1 MMSPTAQSDRRTVL
15 ITGSTRGI
23 GRAAALR
30 LARDGYDVVV
40 HGRKPSAEA
49 DALLAE
55 LREFNTA
62 PRALF
67 FDVADRAAA
76 AAALSADI
84 EAHGIYWGVV
94 LNAGINRDGPL
105 AGMPAQDWD
114 QVLAVDLGGF
124 YNVLQPLT
132 LPMARKRRGRIVVMS
147 SVSGISGTRGQTNYS
162 AAKAGVIGAA
172 KALAAELASR
182 SITVNVI
189 APGLIDTAMASA
201 EDRERILPYI
211 PMRRLGSPDEV
222 AAVAELAH
230 MILTKSCRGITA
242 TTYVRMMSH
251 TAPVNISVAFGCKGR
266 IITTSSACTSGSQ
279 GIGSAYEAIA
289 SGRQTLMIAGGCEE
303 LDATDAAI
311 FDTLF
316 ATSTNWN
323 DDPTHTPRPFD
334 RRRDGLV
341 VGEGSGALILEELE
355 HARARGA
362 RIYAEILGYGTN
374 ADGEHITSPASEQMA
389 AAMRLALDDAG
400 LAPKDIDLIN
410 GHGTAT
416 DRGDLA
422 ESKATY
428 DVFGGTVPYTTYKGH
443 MGHTLGAC
451 GALEAIFAV
460 HAMMEGF
467 VSPILNLEEP
477 DPECAPL
484 DFVMGGVRELEQ
496 KIIMSNN
503 FAFGGI
509 NTSLIFRKW
518 PTDDS
523 AASH

>member
-201 EDRERILPYI
+201 EDRERILPSI

-222 AAVAELAH
+222 AAVA
-230 MILTKSCRGITA
+230 
-242 TTYVRMMSH
+242 
-251 TAPVNISVAFGCKGR
+251 AFLL
-266 IITTSSACTSGSQ
+266 S
-279 GIGSAYEAIA
+279 
-289 SGRQTLMIAGGCEE
+289 
-303 LDATDAAI
+303 DDAAYVTRAVI
-311 FDTLF
+311 PV
-316 ATSTNWN
+316 SG
-323 DDPTHTPRPFD
+323 
-334 RRRDGLV
+334 GLI
-341 VGEGSGALILEELE
+341 G
-355 HARARGA
+355 
-362 RIYAEILGYGTN
+362 
-374 ADGEHITSPASEQMA
+374 
-389 AAMRLALDDAG
+389 
-400 LAPKDIDLIN
+400 
-410 GHGTAT
+410 
-416 DRGDLA
+416 
-422 ESKATY
+422 
-428 DVFGGTVPYTTYKGH
+428 
-443 MGHTLGAC
+443 
-451 GALEAIFAV
+451 
-460 HAMMEGF
+460 
-467 VSPILNLEEP
+467 
-477 DPECAPL
+477 
-484 DFVMGGVRELEQ
+484 
-496 KIIMSNN
+496 
-503 FAFGGI
+503 
-509 NTSLIFRKW
+509 
-518 PTDDS
+518 
-523 AASH
+523 

>member
-182 SITVNVI
+182 SITVI

-222 AAVAELAH
+222 AAVA
-230 MILTKSCRGITA
+230 
-242 TTYVRMMSH
+242 
-251 TAPVNISVAFGCKGR
+251 AFLL
-266 IITTSSACTSGSQ
+266 S
-279 GIGSAYEAIA
+279 
-289 SGRQTLMIAGGCEE
+289 
-303 LDATDAAI
+303 DDAAYVTRAVI
-311 FDTLF
+311 PV
-316 ATSTNWN
+316 SG
-323 DDPTHTPRPFD
+323 
-334 RRRDGLV
+334 GLI
-341 VGEGSGALILEELE
+341 G
-355 HARARGA
+355 
-362 RIYAEILGYGTN
+362 
-374 ADGEHITSPASEQMA
+374 
-389 AAMRLALDDAG
+389 
-400 LAPKDIDLIN
+400 
-410 GHGTAT
+410 
-416 DRGDLA
+416 
-422 ESKATY
+422 
-428 DVFGGTVPYTTYKGH
+428 
-443 MGHTLGAC
+443 
-451 GALEAIFAV
+451 
-460 HAMMEGF
+460 
-467 VSPILNLEEP
+467 
-477 DPECAPL
+477 
-484 DFVMGGVRELEQ
+484 
-496 KIIMSNN
+496 
-503 FAFGGI
+503 
-509 NTSLIFRKW
+509 
-518 PTDDS
+518 
-523 AASH
+523 

>member
-94 LNAGINRDGPL
+94 LNAGINRNGPL

-147 SVSGISGTRGQTNYS
+147 SVSGTRGQTNYS

-211 PMRRLGSPDEV
+211 PMRPLGSPDEV
-222 AAVAELAH
+222 AAVA
-230 MILTKSCRGITA
+230 
-242 TTYVRMMSH
+242 
-251 TAPVNISVAFGCKGR
+251 AFLL
-266 IITTSSACTSGSQ
+266 S
-279 GIGSAYEAIA
+279 
-289 SGRQTLMIAGGCEE
+289 
-303 LDATDAAI
+303 DDAAYVTRAVI
-311 FDTLF
+311 PV
-316 ATSTNWN
+316 SG
-323 DDPTHTPRPFD
+323 
-334 RRRDGLV
+334 GLI
-341 VGEGSGALILEELE
+341 G
-355 HARARGA
+355 
-362 RIYAEILGYGTN
+362 
-374 ADGEHITSPASEQMA
+374 
-389 AAMRLALDDAG
+389 
-400 LAPKDIDLIN
+400 
-410 GHGTAT
+410 
-416 DRGDLA
+416 
-422 ESKATY
+422 
-428 DVFGGTVPYTTYKGH
+428 
-443 MGHTLGAC
+443 
-451 GALEAIFAV
+451 
-460 HAMMEGF
+460 
-467 VSPILNLEEP
+467 
-477 DPECAPL
+477 
-484 DFVMGGVRELEQ
+484 
-496 KIIMSNN
+496 
-503 FAFGGI
+503 
-509 NTSLIFRKW
+509 
-518 PTDDS
+518 
-523 AASH
+523 

>member
-40 HGRKPSAEA
+40 HGRKPSAEVN
-49 DALLAE
+49 ALLAE

-76 AAALSADI
+76 AAALTADI

-132 LPMARKRRGRIVVMS
+132 PPMARKRRGRIVVMS

-189 APGLIDTAMASA
+189 APGLIDTAMAST

-222 AAVAELAH
+222 AAVA
-230 MILTKSCRGITA
+230 
-242 TTYVRMMSH
+242 
-251 TAPVNISVAFGCKGR
+251 AFLL
-266 IITTSSACTSGSQ
+266 S
-279 GIGSAYEAIA
+279 
-289 SGRQTLMIAGGCEE
+289 
-303 LDATDAAI
+303 DDAAYVTRAVI
-311 FDTLF
+311 PV
-316 ATSTNWN
+316 SG
-323 DDPTHTPRPFD
+323 
-334 RRRDGLV
+334 GLI
-341 VGEGSGALILEELE
+341 G
-355 HARARGA
+355 
-362 RIYAEILGYGTN
+362 
-374 ADGEHITSPASEQMA
+374 
-389 AAMRLALDDAG
+389 
-400 LAPKDIDLIN
+400 
-410 GHGTAT
+410 
-416 DRGDLA
+416 
-422 ESKATY
+422 
-428 DVFGGTVPYTTYKGH
+428 
-443 MGHTLGAC
+443 
-451 GALEAIFAV
+451 
-460 HAMMEGF
+460 
-467 VSPILNLEEP
+467 
-477 DPECAPL
+477 
-484 DFVMGGVRELEQ
+484 
-496 KIIMSNN
+496 
-503 FAFGGI
+503 
-509 NTSLIFRKW
+509 
-518 PTDDS
+518 
-523 AASH
+523 

>member
-1 MMSPTAQSDRRTVL
+1 MKLPQTARRVV
-15 ITGSTRGI
+15 ITGMSAISPLGSSWADVRSALLHNRSGIQHMTEWEDLQGLNTRVGAPAAPFELDPEFFTRKRTRSM
-23 GRAAALR
+23 GRVAQMAVKTARDALR
-30 LARDGYDVVV
+30 DANLLDSPEVSSPLCGVSF
-40 HGRKPSAEA
+40 GSSAGQ
-49 DALLAE
+49 
-55 LREFNTA
+55 
-62 PRALF
+62 PR
-67 FDVADRAAA
+67 
-76 AAALSADI
+76 
-84 EAHGIYWGVV
+84 
-94 LNAGINRDGPL
+94 
-105 AGMPAQDWD
+105 
-114 QVLAVDLGGF
+114 
-124 YNVLQPLT
+124 
-132 LPMARKRRGRIVVMS
+132 
-147 SVSGISGTRGQTNYS
+147 
-162 AAKAGVIGAA
+162 
-172 KALAAELASR
+172 
-182 SITVNVI
+182 
-189 APGLIDTAMASA
+189 
-201 EDRERILPYI
+201 
-211 PMRRLGSPDEV
+211 
-222 AAVAELAH
+222 AVAELAH

-362 RIYAEILGYGTN
+362 RIYAEILGYGT
-374 ADGEHITSPASEQMA
+374 
-389 AAMRLALDDAG
+389 
-400 LAPKDIDLIN
+400 
-410 GHGTAT
+410 AT

>member
-40 HGRKPSAEA
+40 HGRKPSAEVN
-49 DALLAE
+49 ALLAE

-76 AAALSADI
+76 AAALTADI

-182 SITVNVI
+182 SITVNVL
-189 APGLIDTAMASA
+189 APGLIDTAMAST

-222 AAVAELAH
+222 AAVA
-230 MILTKSCRGITA
+230 
-242 TTYVRMMSH
+242 
-251 TAPVNISVAFGCKGR
+251 AFLL
-266 IITTSSACTSGSQ
+266 S
-279 GIGSAYEAIA
+279 
-289 SGRQTLMIAGGCEE
+289 
-303 LDATDAAI
+303 DDAAYVTRAVI
-311 FDTLF
+311 PV
-316 ATSTNWN
+316 SG
-323 DDPTHTPRPFD
+323 
-334 RRRDGLV
+334 GLI
-341 VGEGSGALILEELE
+341 G
-355 HARARGA
+355 
-362 RIYAEILGYGTN
+362 
-374 ADGEHITSPASEQMA
+374 
-389 AAMRLALDDAG
+389 
-400 LAPKDIDLIN
+400 
-410 GHGTAT
+410 
-416 DRGDLA
+416 
-422 ESKATY
+422 
-428 DVFGGTVPYTTYKGH
+428 
-443 MGHTLGAC
+443 
-451 GALEAIFAV
+451 
-460 HAMMEGF
+460 
-467 VSPILNLEEP
+467 
-477 DPECAPL
+477 
-484 DFVMGGVRELEQ
+484 
-496 KIIMSNN
+496 
-503 FAFGGI
+503 
-509 NTSLIFRKW
+509 
-518 PTDDS
+518 
-523 AASH
+523 

>member
-40 HGRKPSAEA
+40 HGRKPSAEVN
-49 DALLAE
+49 ALLAE

-76 AAALSADI
+76 AAALTADI

-162 AAKAGVIGAA
+162 AAKAGVIGAT

-189 APGLIDTAMASA
+189 APGLIDTAMAST

-222 AAVAELAH
+222 AAVA
-230 MILTKSCRGITA
+230 
-242 TTYVRMMSH
+242 
-251 TAPVNISVAFGCKGR
+251 AFLL
-266 IITTSSACTSGSQ
+266 S
-279 GIGSAYEAIA
+279 
-289 SGRQTLMIAGGCEE
+289 
-303 LDATDAAI
+303 DDAAYVTRAVI
-311 FDTLF
+311 PV
-316 ATSTNWN
+316 SG
-323 DDPTHTPRPFD
+323 
-334 RRRDGLV
+334 GLI
-341 VGEGSGALILEELE
+341 G
-355 HARARGA
+355 
-362 RIYAEILGYGTN
+362 
-374 ADGEHITSPASEQMA
+374 
-389 AAMRLALDDAG
+389 
-400 LAPKDIDLIN
+400 
-410 GHGTAT
+410 
-416 DRGDLA
+416 
-422 ESKATY
+422 
-428 DVFGGTVPYTTYKGH
+428 
-443 MGHTLGAC
+443 
-451 GALEAIFAV
+451 
-460 HAMMEGF
+460 
-467 VSPILNLEEP
+467 
-477 DPECAPL
+477 
-484 DFVMGGVRELEQ
+484 
-496 KIIMSNN
+496 
-503 FAFGGI
+503 
-509 NTSLIFRKW
+509 
-518 PTDDS
+518 
-523 AASH
+523 

>member
-162 AAKAGVIGAA
+162 AAKAGVIGSGQSAGRRA
-172 KALAAELASR
+172 CKPFDYGQCHCPRAYRHRHGFGGRPRTHSSLYSDAASR
-182 SITVNVI
+182 QS
-189 APGLIDTAMASA
+189 
-201 EDRERILPYI
+201 
-211 PMRRLGSPDEV
+211 
-222 AAVAELAH
+222 
-230 MILTKSCRGITA
+230 
-242 TTYVRMMSH
+242 
-251 TAPVNISVAFGCKGR
+251 
-266 IITTSSACTSGSQ
+266 
-279 GIGSAYEAIA
+279 
-289 SGRQTLMIAGGCEE
+289 
-303 LDATDAAI
+303 
-311 FDTLF
+311 
-316 ATSTNWN
+316 
-323 DDPTHTPRPFD
+323 
-334 RRRDGLV
+334 
-341 VGEGSGALILEELE
+341 
-355 HARARGA
+355 
-362 RIYAEILGYGTN
+362 
-374 ADGEHITSPASEQMA
+374 
-389 AAMRLALDDAG
+389 
-400 LAPKDIDLIN
+400 
-410 GHGTAT
+410 
-416 DRGDLA
+416 
-422 ESKATY
+422 
-428 DVFGGTVPYTTYKGH
+428 
-443 MGHTLGAC
+443 
-451 GALEAIFAV
+451 
-460 HAMMEGF
+460 
-467 VSPILNLEEP
+467 
-477 DPECAPL
+477 
-484 DFVMGGVRELEQ
+484 
-496 KIIMSNN
+496 
-503 FAFGGI
+503 
-509 NTSLIFRKW
+509 
-518 PTDDS
+518 
-523 AASH
+523 

>member
-67 FDVADRAAA
+67 FDVADRTAA

-222 AAVAELAH
+222 AAVA
-230 MILTKSCRGITA
+230 
-242 TTYVRMMSH
+242 
-251 TAPVNISVAFGCKGR
+251 AFLL
-266 IITTSSACTSGSQ
+266 S
-279 GIGSAYEAIA
+279 
-289 SGRQTLMIAGGCEE
+289 
-303 LDATDAAI
+303 DDAAYVTRAVI
-311 FDTLF
+311 PV
-316 ATSTNWN
+316 SG
-323 DDPTHTPRPFD
+323 
-334 RRRDGLV
+334 GLI
-341 VGEGSGALILEELE
+341 G
-355 HARARGA
+355 
-362 RIYAEILGYGTN
+362 
-374 ADGEHITSPASEQMA
+374 
-389 AAMRLALDDAG
+389 
-400 LAPKDIDLIN
+400 
-410 GHGTAT
+410 
-416 DRGDLA
+416 
-422 ESKATY
+422 
-428 DVFGGTVPYTTYKGH
+428 
-443 MGHTLGAC
+443 
-451 GALEAIFAV
+451 
-460 HAMMEGF
+460 
-467 VSPILNLEEP
+467 
-477 DPECAPL
+477 
-484 DFVMGGVRELEQ
+484 
-496 KIIMSNN
+496 
-503 FAFGGI
+503 
-509 NTSLIFRKW
+509 
-518 PTDDS
+518 
-523 AASH
+523 

>member
-1 MMSPTAQSDRRTVL
+1 MSPTAQSDRRTVL

-201 EDRERILPYI
+201 EDRERILPSI

-222 AAVAELAH
+222 AAVA
-230 MILTKSCRGITA
+230 
-242 TTYVRMMSH
+242 
-251 TAPVNISVAFGCKGR
+251 AFLL
-266 IITTSSACTSGSQ
+266 S
-279 GIGSAYEAIA
+279 
-289 SGRQTLMIAGGCEE
+289 
-303 LDATDAAI
+303 DDAAYVTRAVI
-311 FDTLF
+311 PV
-316 ATSTNWN
+316 SG
-323 DDPTHTPRPFD
+323 
-334 RRRDGLV
+334 GLI
-341 VGEGSGALILEELE
+341 G
-355 HARARGA
+355 
-362 RIYAEILGYGTN
+362 
-374 ADGEHITSPASEQMA
+374 
-389 AAMRLALDDAG
+389 
-400 LAPKDIDLIN
+400 
-410 GHGTAT
+410 
-416 DRGDLA
+416 
-422 ESKATY
+422 
-428 DVFGGTVPYTTYKGH
+428 
-443 MGHTLGAC
+443 
-451 GALEAIFAV
+451 
-460 HAMMEGF
+460 
-467 VSPILNLEEP
+467 
-477 DPECAPL
+477 
-484 DFVMGGVRELEQ
+484 
-496 KIIMSNN
+496 
-503 FAFGGI
+503 
-509 NTSLIFRKW
+509 
-518 PTDDS
+518 
-523 AASH
+523 

>member
-40 HGRKPSAEA
+40 HGRKPSAEVN
-49 DALLAE
+49 ALLAE

-76 AAALSADI
+76 AAALTADI

-132 LPMARKRRGRIVVMS
+132 LPMARKRRGRIVVMG
-147 SVSGISGTRGQTNYS
+147 SVSGISGTRGQTKYS

-189 APGLIDTAMASA
+189 APGLIDTAMAST

-222 AAVAELAH
+222 AAVA
-230 MILTKSCRGITA
+230 
-242 TTYVRMMSH
+242 
-251 TAPVNISVAFGCKGR
+251 AFLL
-266 IITTSSACTSGSQ
+266 S
-279 GIGSAYEAIA
+279 
-289 SGRQTLMIAGGCEE
+289 
-303 LDATDAAI
+303 DDAAYVTRAVI
-311 FDTLF
+311 PV
-316 ATSTNWN
+316 SG
-323 DDPTHTPRPFD
+323 
-334 RRRDGLV
+334 GLI
-341 VGEGSGALILEELE
+341 G
-355 HARARGA
+355 
-362 RIYAEILGYGTN
+362 
-374 ADGEHITSPASEQMA
+374 
-389 AAMRLALDDAG
+389 
-400 LAPKDIDLIN
+400 
-410 GHGTAT
+410 
-416 DRGDLA
+416 
-422 ESKATY
+422 
-428 DVFGGTVPYTTYKGH
+428 
-443 MGHTLGAC
+443 
-451 GALEAIFAV
+451 
-460 HAMMEGF
+460 
-467 VSPILNLEEP
+467 
-477 DPECAPL
+477 
-484 DFVMGGVRELEQ
+484 
-496 KIIMSNN
+496 
-503 FAFGGI
+503 
-509 NTSLIFRKW
+509 
-518 PTDDS
+518 
-523 AASH
+523 

>member
-40 HGRKPSAEA
+40 HGRKPSAEVN
-49 DALLAE
+49 ALLAE

-76 AAALSADI
+76 AAALTADI

-147 SVSGISGTRGQTNYS
+147 SVSGISDTRGQTNYS

-189 APGLIDTAMASA
+189 APGLIDTAMAST

-222 AAVAELAH
+222 AAVA
-230 MILTKSCRGITA
+230 
-242 TTYVRMMSH
+242 
-251 TAPVNISVAFGCKGR
+251 AFLL
-266 IITTSSACTSGSQ
+266 S
-279 GIGSAYEAIA
+279 
-289 SGRQTLMIAGGCEE
+289 
-303 LDATDAAI
+303 DDAAYVTRAVI
-311 FDTLF
+311 PV
-316 ATSTNWN
+316 SG
-323 DDPTHTPRPFD
+323 
-334 RRRDGLV
+334 GLI
-341 VGEGSGALILEELE
+341 G
-355 HARARGA
+355 
-362 RIYAEILGYGTN
+362 
-374 ADGEHITSPASEQMA
+374 
-389 AAMRLALDDAG
+389 
-400 LAPKDIDLIN
+400 
-410 GHGTAT
+410 
-416 DRGDLA
+416 
-422 ESKATY
+422 
-428 DVFGGTVPYTTYKGH
+428 
-443 MGHTLGAC
+443 
-451 GALEAIFAV
+451 
-460 HAMMEGF
+460 
-467 VSPILNLEEP
+467 
-477 DPECAPL
+477 
-484 DFVMGGVRELEQ
+484 
-496 KIIMSNN
+496 
-503 FAFGGI
+503 
-509 NTSLIFRKW
+509 
-518 PTDDS
+518 
-523 AASH
+523 

>member
-1 MMSPTAQSDRRTVL
+1 MHFRLSGHRIGLRSDCL
-15 ITGSTRGI
+15 
-23 GRAAALR
+23 
-30 LARDGYDVVV
+30 
-40 HGRKPSAEA
+40 
-49 DALLAE
+49 
-55 LREFNTA
+55 
-62 PRALF
+62 
-67 FDVADRAAA
+67 
-76 AAALSADI
+76 
-84 EAHGIYWGVV
+84 
-94 LNAGINRDGPL
+94 
-105 AGMPAQDWD
+105 
-114 QVLAVDLGGF
+114 
-124 YNVLQPLT
+124 
-132 LPMARKRRGRIVVMS
+132 
-147 SVSGISGTRGQTNYS
+147 
-162 AAKAGVIGAA
+162 
-172 KALAAELASR
+172 
-182 SITVNVI
+182 
-189 APGLIDTAMASA
+189 
-201 EDRERILPYI
+201 
-211 PMRRLGSPDEV
+211 
-222 AAVAELAH
+222 
-230 MILTKSCRGITA
+230 
-242 TTYVRMMSH
+242 
-251 TAPVNISVAFGCKGR
+251 
-266 IITTSSACTSGSQ
+266 
-279 GIGSAYEAIA
+279 
-289 SGRQTLMIAGGCEE
+289 RQTDADDRGGCEE

-362 RIYAEILGYGTN
+362 RIYAEILGY
-374 ADGEHITSPASEQMA
+374 
-389 AAMRLALDDAG
+389 
-400 LAPKDIDLIN
+400 
-410 GHGTAT
+410 GTAT

>member
-40 HGRKPSAEA
+40 HGRKPSAEVN
-49 DALLAE
+49 ALLAE

-76 AAALSADI
+76 AAALTADI

-114 QVLAVDLGGF
+114 QVLVVDLGGF

-189 APGLIDTAMASA
+189 APGLIDTAMAST

-222 AAVAELAH
+222 AAVA
-230 MILTKSCRGITA
+230 
-242 TTYVRMMSH
+242 
-251 TAPVNISVAFGCKGR
+251 AFLL
-266 IITTSSACTSGSQ
+266 S
-279 GIGSAYEAIA
+279 
-289 SGRQTLMIAGGCEE
+289 
-303 LDATDAAI
+303 DDAAYVTRAVI
-311 FDTLF
+311 PV
-316 ATSTNWN
+316 SG
-323 DDPTHTPRPFD
+323 
-334 RRRDGLV
+334 GLI
-341 VGEGSGALILEELE
+341 G
-355 HARARGA
+355 
-362 RIYAEILGYGTN
+362 
-374 ADGEHITSPASEQMA
+374 
-389 AAMRLALDDAG
+389 
-400 LAPKDIDLIN
+400 
-410 GHGTAT
+410 
-416 DRGDLA
+416 
-422 ESKATY
+422 
-428 DVFGGTVPYTTYKGH
+428 
-443 MGHTLGAC
+443 
-451 GALEAIFAV
+451 
-460 HAMMEGF
+460 
-467 VSPILNLEEP
+467 
-477 DPECAPL
+477 
-484 DFVMGGVRELEQ
+484 
-496 KIIMSNN
+496 
-503 FAFGGI
+503 
-509 NTSLIFRKW
+509 
-518 PTDDS
+518 
-523 AASH
+523 

>member
-76 AAALSADI
+76 AAALTADI
-84 EAHGIYWGVV
+84 EVHGIYWGVV

-189 APGLIDTAMASA
+189 APGLIDTVMASA

-222 AAVAELAH
+222 AAVA
-230 MILTKSCRGITA
+230 
-242 TTYVRMMSH
+242 
-251 TAPVNISVAFGCKGR
+251 AFLL
-266 IITTSSACTSGSQ
+266 S
-279 GIGSAYEAIA
+279 
-289 SGRQTLMIAGGCEE
+289 
-303 LDATDAAI
+303 DDAAYVTRAVI
-311 FDTLF
+311 PV
-316 ATSTNWN
+316 SG
-323 DDPTHTPRPFD
+323 
-334 RRRDGLV
+334 GLI
-341 VGEGSGALILEELE
+341 G
-355 HARARGA
+355 
-362 RIYAEILGYGTN
+362 
-374 ADGEHITSPASEQMA
+374 
-389 AAMRLALDDAG
+389 
-400 LAPKDIDLIN
+400 
-410 GHGTAT
+410 
-416 DRGDLA
+416 
-422 ESKATY
+422 
-428 DVFGGTVPYTTYKGH
+428 
-443 MGHTLGAC
+443 
-451 GALEAIFAV
+451 
-460 HAMMEGF
+460 
-467 VSPILNLEEP
+467 
-477 DPECAPL
+477 
-484 DFVMGGVRELEQ
+484 
-496 KIIMSNN
+496 
-503 FAFGGI
+503 
-509 NTSLIFRKW
+509 
-518 PTDDS
+518 
-523 AASH
+523 

>member
-1 MMSPTAQSDRRTVL
+1 MMSPTAQTDRRTVL

-49 DALLAE
+49 NALLAE

-76 AAALSADI
+76 AAALTADI

-189 APGLIDTAMASA
+189 APGLIDTAMAST

-222 AAVAELAH
+222 AAVA
-230 MILTKSCRGITA
+230 
-242 TTYVRMMSH
+242 
-251 TAPVNISVAFGCKGR
+251 AFLL
-266 IITTSSACTSGSQ
+266 S
-279 GIGSAYEAIA
+279 
-289 SGRQTLMIAGGCEE
+289 
-303 LDATDAAI
+303 DDAAYVTRAVI
-311 FDTLF
+311 PV
-316 ATSTNWN
+316 SG
-323 DDPTHTPRPFD
+323 
-334 RRRDGLV
+334 GLI
-341 VGEGSGALILEELE
+341 G
-355 HARARGA
+355 
-362 RIYAEILGYGTN
+362 
-374 ADGEHITSPASEQMA
+374 
-389 AAMRLALDDAG
+389 
-400 LAPKDIDLIN
+400 
-410 GHGTAT
+410 
-416 DRGDLA
+416 
-422 ESKATY
+422 
-428 DVFGGTVPYTTYKGH
+428 
-443 MGHTLGAC
+443 
-451 GALEAIFAV
+451 
-460 HAMMEGF
+460 
-467 VSPILNLEEP
+467 
-477 DPECAPL
+477 
-484 DFVMGGVRELEQ
+484 
-496 KIIMSNN
+496 
-503 FAFGGI
+503 
-509 NTSLIFRKW
+509 
-518 PTDDS
+518 
-523 AASH
+523 

>member
-40 HGRKPSAEA
+40 HGRKPSAEVN
-49 DALLAE
+49 ALLAE

-76 AAALSADI
+76 AAALTADI

-105 AGMPAQDWD
+105 ASMPAQDWD

-189 APGLIDTAMASA
+189 APGLIDTAMAST

-222 AAVAELAH
+222 AAVA
-230 MILTKSCRGITA
+230 
-242 TTYVRMMSH
+242 
-251 TAPVNISVAFGCKGR
+251 AFLL
-266 IITTSSACTSGSQ
+266 S
-279 GIGSAYEAIA
+279 
-289 SGRQTLMIAGGCEE
+289 
-303 LDATDAAI
+303 DDAAYVTRAVI
-311 FDTLF
+311 PV
-316 ATSTNWN
+316 SG
-323 DDPTHTPRPFD
+323 
-334 RRRDGLV
+334 GLI
-341 VGEGSGALILEELE
+341 G
-355 HARARGA
+355 
-362 RIYAEILGYGTN
+362 
-374 ADGEHITSPASEQMA
+374 
-389 AAMRLALDDAG
+389 
-400 LAPKDIDLIN
+400 
-410 GHGTAT
+410 
-416 DRGDLA
+416 
-422 ESKATY
+422 
-428 DVFGGTVPYTTYKGH
+428 
-443 MGHTLGAC
+443 
-451 GALEAIFAV
+451 
-460 HAMMEGF
+460 
-467 VSPILNLEEP
+467 
-477 DPECAPL
+477 
-484 DFVMGGVRELEQ
+484 
-496 KIIMSNN
+496 
-503 FAFGGI
+503 
-509 NTSLIFRKW
+509 
-518 PTDDS
+518 
-523 AASH
+523 

>member
-40 HGRKPSAEA
+40 HGRKPSAEVN
-49 DALLAE
+49 ALLAE

-76 AAALSADI
+76 AAALTADI

-189 APGLIDTAMASA
+189 APGLIDTAMAST

-222 AAVAELAH
+222 AAVA
-230 MILTKSCRGITA
+230 
-242 TTYVRMMSH
+242 
-251 TAPVNISVAFGCKGR
+251 AFLL
-266 IITTSSACTSGSQ
+266 S
-279 GIGSAYEAIA
+279 
-289 SGRQTLMIAGGCEE
+289 
-303 LDATDAAI
+303 DDAAYVTRAVI
-311 FDTLF
+311 PV
-316 ATSTNWN
+316 SG
-323 DDPTHTPRPFD
+323 
-334 RRRDGLV
+334 GLI
-341 VGEGSGALILEELE
+341 G
-355 HARARGA
+355 
-362 RIYAEILGYGTN
+362 
-374 ADGEHITSPASEQMA
+374 
-389 AAMRLALDDAG
+389 
-400 LAPKDIDLIN
+400 
-410 GHGTAT
+410 
-416 DRGDLA
+416 
-422 ESKATY
+422 
-428 DVFGGTVPYTTYKGH
+428 
-443 MGHTLGAC
+443 
-451 GALEAIFAV
+451 
-460 HAMMEGF
+460 
-467 VSPILNLEEP
+467 
-477 DPECAPL
+477 
-484 DFVMGGVRELEQ
+484 
-496 KIIMSNN
+496 
-503 FAFGGI
+503 
-509 NTSLIFRKW
+509 
-518 PTDDS
+518 
-523 AASH
+523 